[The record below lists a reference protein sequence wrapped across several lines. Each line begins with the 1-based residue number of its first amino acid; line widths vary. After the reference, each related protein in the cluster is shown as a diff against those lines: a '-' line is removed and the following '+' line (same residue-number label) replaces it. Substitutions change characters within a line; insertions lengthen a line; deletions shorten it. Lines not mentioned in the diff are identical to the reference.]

1 MKAVRFIF
9 QIFIGLIFAFLTSAA
24 LSPLFAAFQSSA
36 GATMAILAGVAVVV
50 FVSIAPSIRRC
61 FGRSF
66 LMLGAAIFLLPLSA
80 LVLSGVAINETVDAA
95 ADADKG
101 YAVLGGMLAGGLF
114 TGFASFFGFIVG
126 TVFLVIGLVLSLG
139 GTREVVVIGRQ

>member
-9 QIFIGLIFAFLTSAA
+9 QVFIGIIFAFLTSAA
-24 LSPLFAAFQSSA
+24 LSPLFAALQSTA
-36 GATMAILAGVAVVV
+36 GATMAIVAGAVVV
-50 FVSIAPSIRRC
+50 IFVSIAPSIRRC

-80 LVLSGVAINETVDAA
+80 LVLSGVALNETVDAA

-101 YAVLGGMLAGGLF
+101 YAVLGGMLAGGLV